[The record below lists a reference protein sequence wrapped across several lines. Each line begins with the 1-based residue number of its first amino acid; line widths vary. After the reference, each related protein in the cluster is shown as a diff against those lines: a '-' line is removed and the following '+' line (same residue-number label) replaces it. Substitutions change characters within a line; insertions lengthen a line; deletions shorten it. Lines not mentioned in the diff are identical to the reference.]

1 MRNNTK
7 KLQTILVAV
16 LLLVVTMSI
25 GYAALSATLT
35 ITANNVIQQAMTWN
49 IGFTG
54 TSVTG
59 TGSGVGTTTAGR
71 DCKTAT
77 ISTSSVTLANG
88 VALSKPGDKC
98 VYALTI
104 KNNGN
109 INGSLYSIKPK
120 APNGTT
126 CGTVSDA
133 TASASAQ
140 MVCGNLTY
148 TLAGSE
154 NGSTALGTGSTLAPS
169 ATKAAY
175 LIIEY
180 TGTTVNS
187 SQVNQAGGQ
196 FTIVYNQA

>member
-25 GYAALSATLT
+25 GYAALSTTLT
-35 ITANNVIQQAMTWN
+35 ITANNVIQQSMSWN

-54 TSVTG
+54 SSVTG
-59 TGSGVGTTTAGR
+59 TGASIGNDTAGR

-77 ISTSSVTLANG
+77 ITTSSVTLANG

-98 VYALTI
+98 TYALTI
-104 KNNGN
+104 KNNG
-109 INGSLYSIKPK
+109 SITGQLASVVPT
-120 APNGTT
+120 APTSTT
-126 CGTVSDA
+126 CGTTSSA
-133 TASASAQ
+133 TTSASAR

-148 TLAGSE
+148 TLAGSADAA
-154 NGSTALGTGSTLAPS
+154 TALSINSTLAPS
-169 ATKAAY
+169 ATKSVY

-180 TGTTVNS
+180 TGSGVNS
-187 SQVNQAGGQ
+187 SQVNQAGGK
-196 FTIVYNQA
+196 FTLTYNQY

>member
-35 ITANNVIQQAMTWN
+35 ITGNNVIQQAITWN
-49 IGFTG
+49 IAFTG

-59 TGSGVGTTTAGR
+59 TGSGIGSTTTGR

-77 ISTSSVTLANG
+77 INGTSVTLANG

-98 VYALTI
+98 IYSLTI

-109 INGSLYSIKPK
+109 ITGQLASITPTEPTSTSCTKTN
-120 APNGTT
+120 A
-126 CGTVSDA
+126 SS
-133 TASASAQ
+133 SASAK

-148 TLAGSE
+148 TLSGS
-154 NGSTALGTGSTLAPS
+154 NDDSTKLTTGSTLAAS
-169 ATKAAY
+169 ATKSAF

-180 TGTTVNS
+180 TGTNVNS
-187 SQVNQAGGQ
+187 SQVNQAGGK